1 MDEVVRVV
9 QEDIGQGKGVLQ
21 LSVADEGHGAD
32 NADALLPEGFAV
44 TGQVVEQGT
53 VFVQQPFAQQG
64 ITAQVHQVPIVD
76 VRCVR
81 QIEVYALFL
90 QHPGFLCRFFS
101 VVKDF
106 YQSEQGRQSHFMVL
120 GTDTF
125 LQFRKDRLCVSRAGC
140 MVIFRT
146 GRMAIG
152 RQQLPPA
159 CLYHRPRHRYL
170 DSQELIALAILAG
183 TGLEKARKPLH
194 LRWIGTREHSGQQR
208 VHIGSL

>member
-1 MDEVVRVV
+1 
-9 QEDIGQGKGVLQ
+9 
-21 LSVADEGHGAD
+21 
-32 NADALLPEGFAV
+32 
-44 TGQVVEQGT
+44 
-53 VFVQQPFAQQG
+53 
-64 ITAQVHQVPIVD
+64 
-76 VRCVR
+76 
-81 QIEVYALFL
+81 
-90 QHPGFLCRFFS
+90 
-101 VVKDF
+101 
-106 YQSEQGRQSHFMVL
+106 MVL

-125 LQFRKDRLCVSRAGC
+125 LQFRKDRLCVSRAGR

-170 DSQELIALAILAG
+170 DSQELIALAILSG